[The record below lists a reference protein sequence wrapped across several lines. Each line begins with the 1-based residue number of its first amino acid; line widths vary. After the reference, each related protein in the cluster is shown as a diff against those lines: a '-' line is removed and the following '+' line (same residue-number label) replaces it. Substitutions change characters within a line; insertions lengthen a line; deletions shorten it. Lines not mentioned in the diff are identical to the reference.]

1 MSKILL
7 EVVGKL
13 FKMLPDC
20 WLSRKLVFKWF
31 GFVLSVMV
39 FFERIWVR
47 YYVRKRDKYSD
58 EEILVQMKSN
68 WFCPKDLHNAYRE
81 VLEGTY

>member
-1 MSKILL
+1 MLKILL
-7 EVVGKL
+7 EIVGNL

-20 WLSRKLVFKWF
+20 WLTKKMVFKWF

-39 FFERIWVR
+39 FFERIWVG
-47 YYVRKRDKYSD
+47 YYIRKRNTYSD
-58 EEILVQMKSN
+58 EEIMIQIKRN
-68 WFCPKDLHNAYRE
+68 FFCPKDLGNAFRE